1 MINPNGRRSGNE
13 RRSGN
18 DRRLTSNVNLTNTC
32 FLERR
37 NFNDR
42 RSLLNRRKG
51 FVPVNQW
58 CSVFLGVEIEN
69 TISDPDM
76 AASQPERSISC
87 LK

>member
-13 RRSGN
+13 RRTGN
-18 DRRLTSNVNLTNTC
+18 DRRLTSIVNLTNTC

-58 CSVFLGVEIEN
+58 CSVFLGIEIEDN
-69 TISDPDM
+69 IWDKDI
-76 AASQPERSISC
+76 AASQSE
-87 LK
+87 